1 MPRSVPRLINDL
13 FHPVWTAWIPDDA
26 DVDKWLLLPVVADLG
41 DVVEAVASELLER
54 QREHDHGDTEGGKD
68 TR

>member
-13 FHPVWTAWIPDDA
+13 FHPVWTAAIPDHA
-26 DVDKWLLLPVVADLG
+26 DVDKWLLLPVVADLV
-41 DVVEAVASELLER
+41 DVVKAVAGELLER
-54 QREHDHGDTEGGKD
+54 QREHDHGDAEGGKD